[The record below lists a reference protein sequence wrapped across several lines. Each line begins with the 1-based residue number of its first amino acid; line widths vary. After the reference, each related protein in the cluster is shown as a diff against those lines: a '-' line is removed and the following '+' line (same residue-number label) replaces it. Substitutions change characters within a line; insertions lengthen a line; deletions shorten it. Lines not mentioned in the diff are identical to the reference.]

1 MSKIGKKPIE
11 YDKAKVTV
19 TTEKGGEFGNMLVK
33 VKGSKG
39 ELELSVRRG
48 IDIKIDEKEII
59 VVRKNDSAEQRALH
73 GLYRSL
79 IMNMIKGVEEGY
91 EKKLEI
97 HGVGYRGAQTGN
109 GVELNLGFSHSVKF
123 APPEGVTINMEDQN
137 TIVITGIDKQ
147 KVGEVA
153 AKIREIRKPEP
164 YKGKGIRYKGEHV
177 KRKAGKAN
185 ITASA

>member
-11 YDKAKVTV
+11 YDKSKVTV
-19 TTEKGGEFGNMLVK
+19 TSEKGGDFGSLLVK

-39 ELELSVRRG
+39 ELSLSLRPGVDVKVEDAG
-48 IDIKIDEKEII
+48 ITLT
-59 VVRKNDSAEQRALH
+59 RKNDTKINKALH

-79 IMNMIKGVEEGY
+79 IANMIQGVTEGY
-91 EKKLEI
+91 EKKLDI
-97 HGVGYRGAQTGN
+97 QGVGYRGAQTGESI
-109 GVELNLGFSHSVKF
+109 ELNLGFSHSVKF
-123 APPEGVTINMEDQN
+123 TPPDGITVKMEDQN
-137 TIVITGIDKQ
+137 TILVSGVDKQ

-164 YKGKGIRYKGEHV
+164 YKGKGIRYMGEQV

-185 ITASA
+185 ITAS